1 MPLQPLSML
10 YIAKPART
18 ERAALYAPFPGS
30 GCLVPGE
37 CRSGKNTESAI
48 TIAIIIANLL
58 IFILLSMDP
67 QKLVPF
73 ITGL

>member
-1 MPLQPLSML
+1 MPQ
-10 YIAKPART
+10 RQ
-18 ERAALYAPFPGS
+18 
-30 GCLVPGE
+30 
-37 CRSGKNTESAI
+37 NTESAI
-48 TIAIIIANLL
+48 TTAIIIANLR

>member
-1 MPLQPLSML
+1 M
-10 YIAKPART
+10 
-18 ERAALYAPFPGS
+18 
-30 GCLVPGE
+30 
-37 CRSGKNTESAI
+37 
-48 TIAIIIANLL
+48 IIANLP